1 MDGFCINT
9 DEAYEVKRLY
19 VELIIVLLFLFLS
32 RNYKVVCLFPFRLGI
47 FLSFQVTSKLV
58 SENARILSDLS
69 LPPPSVYLIK
79 VMEHSEDVTHTHT
92 TKHCMWRLPFGL
104 DPTLETSFSFLLFFF
119 VLFFL
124 FFTLDSPVETHS
136 GSPNTI

>member
-9 DEAYEVKRLY
+9 DEAYKVKRLY
-19 VELIIVLLFLFLS
+19 VELIIALLFLFLS

-58 SENARILSDLS
+58 SENARIFSDLS

-79 VMEHSEDVTHTHT
+79 VMEHSEDVTHT

-104 DPTLETSFSFLLFFF
+104 DPTLETSFSILFFF
-119 VLFFL
+119 ILFIFHTRCSCRDPFRL
-124 FFTLDSPVETHS
+124 AKYNL
-136 GSPNTI
+136 G